1 MFVVSLIINI
11 LLLGVVLGWTK
22 GENRSS
28 GETIVTALQMAIV
41 GIFPVIGCI
50 AQWYII
56 KAHHELEWG
65 GAIATWIVLIIPSAI
80 IAIVIVLTFF
90 GSLFVFMPFP

>member
-1 MFVVSLIINI
+1 
-11 LLLGVVLGWTK
+11 
-22 GENRSS
+22 
-28 GETIVTALQMAIV
+28 MAIA

-56 KAHHELEWG
+56 KARHELEWG

-80 IAIVIVLTFF
+80 IAIAIVLAFF
-90 GSLFVFMPFP
+90 GNLFVFMLFP